1 MKKKSFNW
9 VLVDLLIVCAAVTL
23 ITVCREVKEKNA
35 DQPEQSTEQIH
46 TSQQDSLLSV
56 QQPEIP

>member
-1 MKKKSFNW
+1 MKKKIFSW
-9 VLVDLLIVCAAVTL
+9 LLVDILIICSAVTL
-23 ITVCREVKEKNA
+23 ITVCREAQEKNA
-35 DQPEQSTEQIH
+35 DQPEQRTEQIH